1 MPVHPQVARYLDE
14 IAQIDLPPFEEM
26 TPEFVRSTLTPSP
39 EPHLPADRGLR
50 PFWSRARGFHL
61 GEDGQGGS
69 PEGFGLIARRNAR
82 RDRAANLCW

>member
-39 EPHLPADRGLR
+39 EPHLPAAQIENIFMKRMRGYSKL
-50 PFWSRARGFHL
+50 F
-61 GEDGQGGS
+61 
-69 PEGFGLIARRNAR
+69 
-82 RDRAANLCW
+82 